1 MSNSTI
7 ALLLAA
13 ALATCP
19 ALADDRADQGKSGA
33 AAPATA
39 SANREN
45 AWKARLAK
53 PSLAMAT
60 AFDGKGRLW
69 LATIRGRHLYVS
81 HSDDKGNTLSAP
93 VKVNVEPEDILGD
106 GENRP
111 KIVVRKG
118 TVYVSYTR
126 GLEKPMTGDIRFSR
140 SLDGGRSFSAPLTV
154 NDNRE
159 IISHRFEAMGVND
172 RGEITLAWLDKRDL
186 SAAERKRKKYIG
198 AAVYYAVSK
207 NGGASFEP
215 NRKAADHACECCRV
229 AMAMDKDDVPVI
241 FWRHI
246 YGKNVRDHA
255 LLGLDG
261 KSQPAR
267 VSWDNWEVDACPH
280 HGPAIS
286 IGADGV
292 YHLAW
297 FNNAPQRHG
306 LFYAYSSDRGK
317 SFSAP
322 VSFGDYEAQ
331 ASHPAVLGLGKS
343 VFIAWKEFDGQNSTV
358 NLMTSGDG
366 GKSWSP
372 PQKLAAT
379 SGASDH
385 PLLIGDGNQPYLSW
399 NILKEGFRLIE
410 IKVKGGSRP

>member
-7 ALLLAA
+7 ALLLAV
-13 ALATCP
+13 ALAVCP
-19 ALADDRADQGKSGA
+19 ALAADPPPQKRDMGKMWQA
-33 AAPATA
+33 ALARPAL
-39 SANREN
+39 SA
-45 AWKARLAK
+45 
-53 PSLAMAT
+53 T
-60 AFDGKGRLW
+60 TVFDQDGRLW
-69 LATIRGRHLYVS
+69 LARVEKGYLYVS
-81 HSDDKGNTLSAP
+81 HSADKGKNFGAP
-93 VKVNVEPEDILGD
+93 VKVNSVPENIASD

-111 KIVVRKG
+111 KIVVAKNG
-118 TVYVSYTR
+118 HIYVAYTTS
-126 GLEKPMTGDIRFSR
+126 LEKPFSGHIRFSR
-140 SLDGGRSFSAPLTV
+140 SLDGGRSFSEPITV

-159 IISHRFEAMGVND
+159 VISHRFEAMGVND

-255 LLGLDG
+255 LLRLDG
-261 KSQPAR
+261 KSQPVR
-267 VSWDNWEVDACPH
+267 VSRDNWEVDACPH

-306 LFYAYSSDRGK
+306 LF
-317 SFSAP
+317 
-322 VSFGDYEAQ
+322 
-331 ASHPAVLGLGKS
+331 
-343 VFIAWKEFDGQNSTV
+343 
-358 NLMTSGDG
+358 
-366 GKSWSP
+366 
-372 PQKLAAT
+372 
-379 SGASDH
+379 
-385 PLLIGDGNQPYLSW
+385 
-399 NILKEGFRLIE
+399 
-410 IKVKGGSRP
+410 

>member
-1 MSNSTI
+1 MKI
-7 ALLLAA
+7 PALFLFLAGLAA
-13 ALATCP
+13 SVP
-19 ALADDRADQGKSGA
+19 ALADDPPPQKRDKGKMWQAALARPALSVGTSSDQ
-33 AAPATA
+33 
-39 SANREN
+39 R
-45 AWKARLAK
+45 
-53 PSLAMAT
+53 
-60 AFDGKGRLW
+60 GRLW
-69 LATIRGRHLYVS
+69 LARVEKGYLYVS
-81 HSDDKGNTLSAP
+81 HSADKGKNFGAP
-93 VKVNVEPEDILGD
+93 VRVNSVPENIASD

-111 KIVVRKG
+111 KIVVAPNG
-118 TVYVSYTR
+118 HIYVAYTTS
-126 GLEKPMTGDIRFSR
+126 LEKPYSGHIRFSR
-140 SLDGGRSFSAPLTV
+140 SLDGGSSFSEPITV

-159 IISHRFEAMGVND
+159 VISHRFEAMGVND

-186 SAAERKRKKYIG
+186 SAAERKGKKFIG
-198 AAVYYAVSK
+198 ASVYYAVSK

-215 NRKAADHACECCRV
+215 DRKAADHACECCRV

-255 LLGLDG
+255 LLRLDG
-261 KSQPAR
+261 KSQPVR

-292 YHLAW
+292 YHLTW

-322 VSFGDYEAQ
+322 AGFGDYEAQ
-331 ASHPAVLGLGKS
+331 ASHPAVLSLGKS
-343 VFIAWKEFDGQNSTV
+343 VVIAWKEFDGQNSII

-372 PQKLAAT
+372 PQKLATT

-385 PLLIGDGNQPYLSW
+385 PLLTGDGNQPYLSW
-399 NILKEGFRLIE
+399 NTVKEGFRLIE
-410 IKVKGGSRP
+410 IKVNDGSRS